1 MRIPIKTAGLNVIMN
16 KDRVIIAEQGDFA
29 VLKNLNGRTQATDA
43 MVQSG
48 EKQGMNAFYQVN

>member
-1 MRIPIKTAGLNVIMN
+1 MN